1 MSELPAETT
10 EKLKRTS
17 GACYL
22 FNNQNRRARG
32 GGLPS
37 SYKLPE
43 LSESRRELNSRY
55 KSADP
60 ACARP
65 ISRNLADVPRILE
78 SRYSSTAESRRG
90 SATLCTHYEL
100 SLYSELQSTWR
111 RISRRLISLY
121 HFVSMRNVSRFERI
135 FFHLN
140 VRCLNRWS

>member
-1 MSELPAETT
+1 MSDLPAETT
-10 EKLKRTS
+10 EKLKRAS

-60 ACARP
+60 TCAPADFTELTRRRHESWSLVIRP
-65 ISRNLADVPRILE
+65 RQK
-78 SRYSSTAESRRG
+78 
-90 SATLCTHYEL
+90 SATLYAARVFI
-100 SLYSELQSTWR
+100 SLYSPRLHESVLSRCTKKFKS
-111 RISRRLISLY
+111 RILI
-121 HFVSMRNVSRFERI
+121 
-135 FFHLN
+135 LN
-140 VRCLNRWS
+140 LTIS

>member
-1 MSELPAETT
+1 MSDLPAETT

-32 GGLPS
+32 GGFPS

-65 ISRNLADVPRILE
+65 ISWNLAGVPRILE
-78 SRYSSTAESRRG
+78 SRYSSMESRRG
-90 SATLCTHYEL
+90 SVYTLCRHREL
-100 SLYSELQSTWR
+100 LLYP
-111 RISRRLISLY
+111 
-121 HFVSMRNVSRFERI
+121 ERPAI
-135 FFHLN
+135 DMAPP
-140 VRCLNRWS
+140 VD

>member
-1 MSELPAETT
+1 MSDLPAETT

-65 ISRNLADVPRILE
+65 ISWNLADVPRILE
-78 SRYSSTAESRRG
+78 SRYSESRRG
-90 SATLCTHYEL
+90 SATLCTHREL
-100 SLYSELQSTWR
+100 RLYP
-111 RISRRLISLY
+111 
-121 HFVSMRNVSRFERI
+121 ERAAI
-135 FFHLN
+135 DVAFH
-140 VRCLNRWS
+140 VD